1 MTPPSSPSPS
11 SPSPRAAIRDQAAL
25 DKAAALV
32 LETLDRISRAGRIS
46 KNPEVEALADLAVR
60 TGMEAMNTLMG
71 KLGAASPLR
80 ARQQPVSESEPDKFA
95 LSSLV
100 ALDTPASRRLLAL
113 LMETLEAAEQVDW
126 ERGRALDESVPLLPG
141 ESRGT
146 DLAESISEI
155 ALRVRTEVHGP
166 QGRE

>member
-1 MTPPSSPSPS
+1 VTPR
-11 SPSPRAAIRDQAAL
+11 SPSPRAALKDQAAL
-25 DKAAALV
+25 DQVAALV
-32 LETLDRISRAGRIS
+32 LQTVDHADRAGDLS
-46 KNPEVEALADLAVR
+46 TSPEAKEAARAAVL
-60 TGMEAMNTLMG
+60 TGMEAMNTLTG

-100 ALDTPASRRLLAL
+100 TLDTPASRRLLAL

-166 QGRE
+166 PGREGRE